1 MKQKMINQI
10 SSVRLSFL
18 ILVFAC
24 LQVCGAQELPEIIPH
39 RGGRA
44 EFPENTLSA
53 FQQCVALGAKT
64 LELDVQ
70 VTKDGVAVVYHPG
83 DLSANTNG
91 TGKIADYTYE
101 EIKRF
106 NAAYNFKQ
114 GEFTPY
120 RDKAG
125 YEIPRLSEILRQFP
139 HIRFIIDL
147 KSLPAEPLVE
157 AVAKAIE
164 ENQAWDRV
172 IFYSTS
178 DSHLEYL
185 KVRHPNAKAFES
197 RGATVE
203 ELLSPGGSSKIPAS
217 SKEVWLG
224 FELARDVVIE
234 EPLALGTARY
244 PIKLECWNK
253 ENIKRIR
260 SKLPNVRFV
269 MFGINTIEDYR
280 KAMELGANAVFSD
293 TPVALNVAAK

>member
-1 MKQKMINQI
+1 MTV

-18 ILVFAC
+18 ILVFSC
-24 LQVCGAQELPEIIPH
+24 LQVCGAQEFPEIIPH

-44 EFPENTLSA
+44 EFPENTLPA
-53 FQQCVALGAKT
+53 FQQCIALGAKT

-83 DLSANTNG
+83 NLSANTNVN
-91 TGKIADYTYE
+91 GKIADYTYE
-101 EIKRF
+101 EIKQF
-106 NAAYNFKQ
+106 NAAHNFKQ
-114 GEFTPY
+114 GELTPY
-120 RDKAG
+120 RDKEG

-139 HIRFIIDL
+139 HIRFVIDL

-157 AVAKAIE
+157 AVAKAVD

-172 IFYSTS
+172 MFYATS

-185 KVRHPNAKAFES
+185 KGHYPNAQTFES
-197 RGATVE
+197 RGATIE
-203 ELLSPGGSSKIPAS
+203 ELLSPMGSSKISAS
-217 SKEVWLG
+217 SKEIWLG

-234 EPLALGTARY
+234 ETLALGAARY
-244 PIKLECWNK
+244 PLKLECWNK

-260 SKLPNVRFV
+260 SKIPNAHFV

-280 KAMELGANAVFSD
+280 KATELGANAVFTD
-293 TPVALNVAAK
+293 VPGALIPLMTEATCF